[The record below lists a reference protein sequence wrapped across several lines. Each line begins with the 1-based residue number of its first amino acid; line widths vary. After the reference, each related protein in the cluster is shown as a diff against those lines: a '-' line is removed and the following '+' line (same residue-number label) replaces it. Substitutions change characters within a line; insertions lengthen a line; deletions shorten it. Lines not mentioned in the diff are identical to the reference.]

1 MLTRKELAD
10 SVGLG
15 EVTMGK
21 VMKIDDNAP
30 EAVRRALDSGEL
42 SVDRAYRLTKQI
54 TDLPEEEREDAA
66 ELALELERAKREI
79 REKDAEI
86 DRRGEIAKSFS
97 RAFEKAIQM
106 EVSAENIAIWTE
118 CARMRSGE
126 IEDNIKE
133 ADELSRRFHEVA
145 DLLRKLLILISNQND

>member
-1 MLTRKELAD
+1 MSEILSPVLTRKELAD

-15 EVTMGK
+15 EVTRGK

-54 TDLPEEEREDAA
+54 TDLPEEEREEAA

-79 REKDAEI
+79 RERTPKLI
-86 DRRGEIAKSFS
+86 GEAKSPS
-97 RAFEKAIQM
+97 R
-106 EVSAENIAIWTE
+106 SA
-118 CARMRSGE
+118 ARLKKRYRWRSP
-126 IEDNIKE
+126 
-133 ADELSRRFHEVA
+133 
-145 DLLRKLLILISNQND
+145 RKTLPSGRSAHG